1 MATIYYI
8 GLTSKKD
15 SVTINLTNTIGDLI
29 VAIAAD
35 EGLPTQYYSVSLEGS
50 PDKSDRYYDDSTT
63 TLTALGV
70 VDGNVFICTPN
81 QSGTKEDRQIQKLE
95 IAAATRTADGNVR
108 NVYDITRLP
117 DTYNGNVPGADDNA
131 NVGGLLQGRPWT
143 SYEAGLYKTT
153 YTGYFAD
160 DVNFFATATP
170 ATAGANPATS
180 VQTTVIEEPATDDGE
195 SFSVQWLGYFK
206 PTTTETHTFFLNSDD
221 ASYMWIGATA
231 VTGFATGNAL
241 INNGGGHAPQE
252 VSGSIALTAGQYY
265 PVRIQFGEQGGGDL
279 LEFNYSTPTIV
290 KTTTVTGKVFYNSAT
305 NGH

>member
-1 MATIYYI
+1 
-8 GLTSKKD
+8 
-15 SVTINLTNTIGDLI
+15 
-29 VAIAAD
+29 
-35 EGLPTQYYSVSLEGS
+35 
-50 PDKSDRYYDDSTT
+50 
-63 TLTALGV
+63 

-81 QSGTKEDRQIQKLE
+81 QSGTKQDRQIQKLE
-95 IAAATRTADGNVR
+95 IAAATRTVDGNVR

-153 YTGYFAD
+153 YAGYFAD

-170 ATAGANPATS
+170 TTFGANPATS
-180 VQTTVIEEPATDDGE
+180 VQTTVIEEPNSEDGE
-195 SFSVQWLGYFK
+195 LFSVQWLGYFK

-231 VTGFATGNAL
+231 VTGFTTGNAL
-241 INNGGGHAPQE
+241 INNGGAHAPVE

-265 PVRIQFGEQGGGDL
+265 PVRIQYGEAGGGDEL
-279 LEFNYSTPTIV
+279 QFNYETPTIV

-305 NGH
+305 NGF